1 MPTQNQELCY
11 TPGVEHWVLEASS
24 LGHPDHT
31 TTKTVHPIASP
42 LLTTA
47 LQQWFWRR
55 PSDLG
60 CVDEWEKN
68 GCLIYTSHMEAG
80 QPAFLFSTH
89 RQSKIIW
96 WCYKVMRWLVAGV
109 LHFVNRKFK
118 LTIRVI
124 DLTLTM
130 SRWNLFKLISRSL
143 VWVIAFFSLG
153 RPGL

>member
-1 MPTQNQELCY
+1 
-11 TPGVEHWVLEASS
+11 
-24 LGHPDHT
+24 
-31 TTKTVHPIASP
+31 
-42 LLTTA
+42 
-47 LQQWFWRR
+47 
-55 PSDLG
+55 
-60 CVDEWEKN
+60 
-68 GCLIYTSHMEAG
+68 MEAG

-143 VWVIAFFSLG
+143 V
-153 RPGL
+153 